1 MEKYIH
7 PHTSANERAIKR
19 AKEEIENK
27 EKEKARMFHNQISIS
42 KYSVWGFSVSVGSCI
57 CMCVC
62 VCVFANFPSSPGS

>member
-42 KYSVWGFSVSVGSCI
+42 KYSVGGFQFLLVVVFV
-57 CMCVC
+57 CVY